1 MGPFPPPALNDA
13 NLPEHRPALK
23 WLDDCKDIKEKLKTN
38 LSSEDLNLK
47 DLDSLKP
54 ITVHREHKK
63 SHLKPA
69 IKKFVLDVN
78 QLTGI
83 KNFTDIA
90 KDPYKIPA
98 DRELDDE
105 TASPQK
111 NDQA

>member
-1 MGPFPPPALNDA
+1 
-13 NLPEHRPALK
+13 
-23 WLDDCKDIKEKLKTN
+23 
-38 LSSEDLNLK
+38 
-47 DLDSLKP
+47 
-54 ITVHREHKK
+54 
-63 SHLKPA
+63 LKPA

-105 TASPQK
+105 CASP
-111 NDQA
+111 